1 MKKAIKI
8 TLGLAV
14 MAMVVMTACSKYPEG
29 PKLSLRSKTSR
40 LAGDW
45 KLSKY
50 LKNGTDITSQVLG
63 SGDMMTVSIT
73 KDGKWTSSYTSGSF
87 TFTSNGTWE
96 FVEKKEKLKM
106 VTDGSTDTDGDTTT
120 IVKLKNKEFWTE
132 DTQGSDTYQTQYEPK

>member
-14 MAMVVMTACSKYPEG
+14 MAMVEMTACSKYPEG

-120 IVKLKNKEFWTE
+120 IVKLKRSEERRVGKECRSRW
-132 DTQGSDTYQTQYEPK
+132 SPYH